1 MIWLNI
7 WIDLV
12 ENMDQQRDHVTSGMN
27 FLVPQNARNF

>member
-12 ENMDQQRDHVTSGMN
+12 ENMDQQRDYVISGMN
-27 FLVPQNARNF
+27 FLVP